1 MILGAGTNCAGLFCH
16 LPAMVPEWSKGN
28 DLRSFVRCTPG
39 FKPLPWQSEIKP
51 SVLLPR
57 VYFLFQI
64 ASARSPSP
72 ADPRV
77 SESRLQVGQSK
88 THDHLYDANQRGG
101 GGGGGFNRIIPGR
114 LRLSQGAS
122 VQTEQPL
129 LWQYF
134 HYFGVSFFFRPW
146 LSPSGE
152 YASILNVLFFGSNP
166 CQPREVC
173 GSWAPRE
180 REM

>member
-1 MILGAGTNCAGLFCH
+1 MHARVQT
-16 LPAMVPEWSKGN
+16 PAMAIRNQAVCFAPESI
-28 DLRSFVRCTPG
+28 LFVSNCQCS
-39 FKPLPWQSEIKP
+39 QSESGGP
-51 SVLLPR
+51 P
-57 VYFLFQI
+57 
-64 ASARSPSP
+64 
-72 ADPRV
+72 